1 MHEGSRRAIIAA
13 FLANLGIAVAKFV
26 AFLFTGAASMLAET
40 VHSLADT
47 GNQALLLLGQARARR
62 AADPDH
68 PFGFGHERYF
78 WSFVVALVLFSMG
91 SLFAIYEGV
100 EKLRHPHELVA
111 PQWAIGCCWWR
122 SPRGLVVPHCVR
134 RSECRARQQQ
144 PVSFIRR
151 AKSPELPV
159 VLLEDTG
166 ALLGLV
172 FALLGVGLAV
182 WTGDALRRDRSVAI
196 GILLG
201 AIAFVLAA
209 EMKSLLIGESASP
222 DVKQIRR
229 RHRNRRTRL
238 ATDPPAHPAPRTRGL
253 LVGAKVEF
261 ASSLDVPG
269 LARAIDEV
277 EARVRAVA
285 ADARVIY
292 IERHPP
298 FELSQAESCSSAV
311 RDTVPVEDRHWWYR
325 QLRRVCTGTSTI
337 PPRARRRHPRRRLR
351 HQRQPRHLPAPAA
364 SASTSR
370 PTPWRAP
377 ASNLRNSCAAA
388 SPRCP
393 SPRLVRRGDLDVGD
407 LSPVGHRSSD
417 ASARCTACCD
427 PAARSS

>member
-111 PQWAIGCCWWR
+111 PQWAHRRAG
-122 SPRGLVVPHCVR
+122 GR
-134 RSECRARQQQ
+134 RSLSKPGRSAPRSSKRTPCAAT
-144 PVSFIRR
+144 SNLWNFIRR

-182 WTGDALRRDRSVAI
+182 WTGDARFDALGSIAI

-222 DVKQIRR
+222 DVQEQIRS
-229 RHRNRRTRL
+229 RHRNRRPRL
-238 ATDPPAHPAPRTRGL
+238 APDPPAHPAPRPR
-253 LVGAKVEF
+253 
-261 ASSLDVPG
+261 
-269 LARAIDEV
+269 RAAGRRQGGILEHPRPPRPRPRHRRSRSPHPRRRRRRPRDLH
-277 EARVRAVA
+277 RT
-285 ADARVIY
+285 
-292 IERHPP
+292 RHPP
-298 FELSQAESCSSAV
+298 FGLSRAGATRIKAAGLQRVPLPFGVSIHCVV
-311 RDTVPVEDRHWWYR
+311 RKAGKV
-325 QLRRVCTGTSTI
+325 
-337 PPRARRRHPRRRLR
+337 
-351 HQRQPRHLPAPAA
+351 
-364 SASTSR
+364 
-370 PTPWRAP
+370 
-377 ASNLRNSCAAA
+377 
-388 SPRCP
+388 
-393 SPRLVRRGDLDVGD
+393 
-407 LSPVGHRSSD
+407 
-417 ASARCTACCD
+417 
-427 PAARSS
+427 

>member
-47 GNQALLLLGQARARR
+47 GNQALLLLGQARAGR
-62 AADPDH
+62 AASPDH
-68 PFGFGHERYF
+68 PFGYGRERYF

-111 PQWAIGCCWWR
+111 PQWAIGVLLVAIVLEAWSFR
-122 SPRGLVVPHCVR
+122 TAFVEANAVRGKHNLW
-134 RSECRARQQQ
+134 
-144 PVSFIRR
+144 SFIRR

-182 WTGDALRRDRSVAI
+182 WTGDARFDALGSVAI

-222 DVKQIRR
+222 DVQEQIRAAIETAAPVSR
-229 RHRNRRTRL
+229 LIHLRTL
-238 ATDPPAHPAPRTRGL
+238 HLGPEEL

-261 ASSLDVPG
+261 SSSLDLPG
-269 LARAIDEV
+269 LAGAIDEV

-292 IERHPP
+292 IEP
-298 FELSQAESCSSAV
+298 
-311 RDTVPVEDRHWWYR
+311 D
-325 QLRRVCTGTSTI
+325 I
-337 PPRARRRHPRRRLR
+337 
-351 HQRQPRHLPAPAA
+351 
-364 SASTSR
+364 
-370 PTPWRAP
+370 
-377 ASNLRNSCAAA
+377 
-388 SPRCP
+388 
-393 SPRLVRRGDLDVGD
+393 
-407 LSPVGHRSSD
+407 HRS
-417 ASARCTACCD
+417 T
-427 PAARSS
+427 